1 MTSSIKVLRIKDVQ
15 NMIGIAR
22 STIYDWMDV
31 NSPRY
36 DPSFPKPLKLGK
48 SSIGWFESKLIEWLE
63 FKQH

>member
-1 MTSSIKVLRIKDVQ
+1 MTANIRILRIKDVQ
-15 NMIGIAR
+15 KMIGIAR
-22 STIYDWMDV
+22 STIYDWMNE

-63 FKQH
+63 NKQH